1 MLRFSEC
8 KRRPIVGRSS
18 LLVVRAQIDCVTS
31 VSMFD
36 ALEKYSTVY
45 DGPHAT
51 LYDCG
56 AEVPHLAIG
65 RWKGFF
71 RLSDS
76 KFIDDMWESIRVM
89 KELGTIAIISDHSEL
104 KVVSQDVLDWL
115 HDNWYPN
122 AQKNG
127 LRVEASLAAESPT
140 ADLSLSRMLDESL
153 TGEVKTPRFV
163 DFDSA
168 YAFCVEF
175 LGKLE

>member
-1 MLRFSEC
+1 MLD
-8 KRRPIVGRSS
+8 V
-18 LLVVRAQIDCVTS
+18 
-31 VSMFD
+31 
-36 ALEKYSTVY
+36 LEKYSTVY

-56 AEVPHLAIG
+56 TEVPHLTIG

-122 AQKNG
+122 AQK
-127 LRVEASLAAESPT
+127 
-140 ADLSLSRMLDESL
+140 
-153 TGEVKTPRFV
+153 TGEVKTPRFG
-163 DFDSA
+163 DFYSA
-168 YAFCVEF
+168 YAFCFEF
-175 LGKLE
+175 LGKHQ